1 MNPHRACRF
10 ACGKMSRMD
19 RVSNS
24 DSAAVSCAACDACCC
39 RLEVL
44 LSGEDDVPARFTT
57 EDRWGGS
64 VMRRL
69 ADGWCA
75 AVDRNTMRC
84 VIYERRPGVCREYR
98 MGDSDCIGERRRFF
112 ARHSD
117 DHA

>member
-1 MNPHRACRF
+1 ML
-10 ACGKMSRMD
+10 RMD
-19 RVSNS
+19 RAS
-24 DSAAVSCAACDACCC
+24 DTDVPAAVSCVDCEACCC

-44 LSGEDDVPARFTT
+44 LAGEDNVPARFTA

-75 AVDRNTMRC
+75 AVDRDTMRC
-84 VIYERRPGVCREYR
+84 VIYERRPDVCREYR
-98 MGDSDCIGERRRFF
+98 MGDSDCIVERRRFF
-112 ARHSD
+112 ARQTD

>member
-1 MNPHRACRF
+1 
-10 ACGKMSRMD
+10 MSRMD
-19 RVSNS
+19 TNIAT
-24 DSAAVSCAACDACCC
+24 DGGAAISCVSCAACCC

-44 LSGEDDVPARFTT
+44 LAGEDNVPARFVV

-84 VIYERRPGVCREYR
+84 VIYERRPDVCREYR
-98 MGDSDCIGERRRFF
+98 MGDADCIVERRLFF
-112 ARHSD
+112 AQDTD

>member
-1 MNPHRACRF
+1 
-10 ACGKMSRMD
+10 MSRMD
-19 RVSNS
+19 A
-24 DSAAVSCAACDACCC
+24 DSESGSAVTVSCTTCEACCC
-39 RLEVL
+39 RLEVM

-75 AVDRNTMRC
+75 AVDRDTMRC
-84 VIYERRPGVCREYR
+84 VIYERRPDVCREYR

-112 ARHSD
+112 ARPGD